1 MNQMPSREDCDDVV
15 VSSPNSINL
24 KREREKPL
32 DFDLERDRA
41 CDMSSRGSDEEE
53 GGTTRKKLRLSK
65 EQSALLEESFK
76 EHSTLNP
83 VSAHQVLAA
92 TRHYITTVVM
102 TGVVSGASPLSV
114 CLGL

>member
-15 VSSPNSINL
+15 VSSPNSTNL
-24 KREREKPL
+24 KREREKTL
-32 DFDLERDRA
+32 DFDLERDRE
-41 CDMSSRGSDEEE
+41 MSSRGSDEEE

-83 VSAHQVLAA
+83 VRAYPVYRFIA
-92 TRHYITTVVM
+92 V
-102 TGVVSGASPLSV
+102 
-114 CLGL
+114 